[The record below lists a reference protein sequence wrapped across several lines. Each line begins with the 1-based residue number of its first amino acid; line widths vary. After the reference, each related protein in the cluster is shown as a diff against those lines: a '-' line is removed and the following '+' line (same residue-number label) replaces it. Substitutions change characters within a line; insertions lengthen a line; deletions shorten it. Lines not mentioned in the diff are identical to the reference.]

1 MLKLCDVIGAPWTG
15 RQGLTT
21 FHFQQWRKAGT
32 SDTRGGAEPGR
43 RRWKLKGSGAGFPRS
58 LDQSGSSQEK
68 DHLGGPMETGAVPHL
83 LPTEVS
89 RRRTP
94 DTNKLA
100 QVAHDAER
108 THCASFV
115 GRKPPTTATART
127 SLLQK
132 AQSWAMKVDVGGM
145 LQFTQIVQTT
155 LMWCCGLGRKRRSS
169 S

>member
-21 FHFQQWRKAGT
+21 FHFQQRGKAET

-43 RRWKLKGSGAGFPRS
+43 RRRWKVKGNGAGFPRS
-58 LDQSGSSQEK
+58 LDQRGSSQEK
-68 DHLGGPMETGAVPHL
+68 DHIGGPMETGAVPHL

-100 QVAHDAER
+100 QVGHDAER

-115 GRKPPTTATART
+115 GRKPPTTART

-132 AQSWAMKVDVGGM
+132 AQSWEMEVDLGGM

-155 LMWCCGLGRKRRSS
+155 PMWRCGLGRKRRSS